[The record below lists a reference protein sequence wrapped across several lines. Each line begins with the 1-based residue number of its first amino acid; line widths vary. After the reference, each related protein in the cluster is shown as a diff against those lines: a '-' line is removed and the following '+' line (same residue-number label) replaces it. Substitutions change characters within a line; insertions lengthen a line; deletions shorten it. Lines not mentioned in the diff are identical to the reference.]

1 MTSIRTYS
9 ALVAVA
15 LASAIGLVAC
25 GGSSSSSSSPTTTGS
40 GASASDTVA
49 VADVS
54 GVGTVLVDSQG
65 NALYSPEQE
74 AGGKVL
80 CMDGCTSIWE
90 PLTVSSGG
98 QPSGPSDVSSK
109 LGVVQRPDGT
119 KQVTFDGKP
128 LYTFVEDNSPDTVT
142 GNGVSDSF
150 DGTSFTW
157 HVASIGATQS
167 GSTSTQ
173 GGYGY

>member
-9 ALVAVA
+9 ALVVLA
-15 LASAIGLVAC
+15 LASVFALVAC
-25 GGSSSSSSSPTTTGS
+25 GGSDSSSSSPTTG
-40 GASASDTVA
+40 SASGETVA
-49 VADVS
+49 LADVS
-54 GVGTVLVDSQG
+54 GVGNVLVDSHG
-65 NALYSPEQE
+65 DALYSPDQE

-90 PLTVSSGG
+90 PLTVSSGSE
-98 QPSGPSDVSSK
+98 PTGPSDVSSK
-109 LGVVQRPDGT
+109 LGVVERPDGT

-128 LYTFVEDNSPDTVT
+128 LYTFVEDKAPDMVT

-150 DGTSFTW
+150 DGTNFTW
-157 HVASIGATQS
+157 HVASTGAIQG

>member
-9 ALVAVA
+9 ALVV
-15 LASAIGLVAC
+15 LAIVSVLGLVAC
-25 GGSSSSSSSPTTTGS
+25 GGSDSSSSSPTTGS
-40 GASASDTVA
+40 TAGETVSL
-49 VADVS
+49 ADVS
-54 GVGTVLVDSQG
+54 GVGNVLVDSQG
-65 NALYSPEQE
+65 NALYSRDLE

-90 PLTVSSGG
+90 PLTVSSGSE
-98 QPSGPSDVSSK
+98 PTGPSDVSSK
-109 LGVVQRPDGT
+109 LGVVDRPDGT
-119 KQVTFDGKP
+119 KQVTFEGKP
-128 LYTFVEDNSPDTVT
+128 LYTFVEDQAPDMVT

-150 DGTSFTW
+150 DGTGFTW
-157 HVASIGATQS
+157 HVASLGATSS